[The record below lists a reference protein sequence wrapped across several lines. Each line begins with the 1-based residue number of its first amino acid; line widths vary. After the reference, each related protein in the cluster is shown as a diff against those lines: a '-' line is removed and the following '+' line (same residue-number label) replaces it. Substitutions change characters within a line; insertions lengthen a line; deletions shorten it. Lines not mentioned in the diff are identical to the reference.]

1 MRHLRCEKENNPA
14 KQDLEESEMNEL
26 KPCPFCGNKKVT
38 INLYKKRGTPSGD
51 DGWNAEIRCKC
62 HAFVRF
68 WALKK
73 SWARQSAIEAW
84 NHRAEQGQTA
94 KATETEALLNRYAA
108 AARTIALYL
117 DEFCD
122 TGKPYDEMI
131 ACAAR
136 SAAEALE
143 RVKQELD
150 AAVKCLCASCKK
162 ISLSGNM
169 ITCCGMCHWHSKM
182 ED

>member
-1 MRHLRCEKENNPA
+1 MSKF
-14 KQDLEESEMNEL
+14 EL
-26 KPCPFCGNKKVT
+26 CPFCGCADRRVSIRRQGSKGYRVICGRCGASGPYVLIDGIDSKENKIIAQVET
-38 INLYKKRGTPSGD
+38 EN
-51 DGWNAEIRCKC
+51 
-62 HAFVRF
+62 
-68 WALKK
+68 
-73 SWARQSAIEAW
+73 AW

-94 KATETEALLNRYAA
+94 KATETEALLDRYAA

-150 AAVKCLCASCKK
+150 AAVKCLCASCRK
-162 ISLSGNM
+162 ITLSGNT
-169 ITCCGMCHWHSKM
+169 ITCCEMCHWHREK
-182 ED
+182 EE

>member
-1 MRHLRCEKENNPA
+1 
-14 KQDLEESEMNEL
+14 MNEL
-26 KPCPFCGNKKVT
+26 KPCPFCGEKPVLKTEYVG
-38 INLYKKRGTPSGD
+38 ISKYVYYECGKGD
-51 DGWNAEIRCKC
+51 CG
-62 HAFVRF
+62 VRLPGISVSEHYC
-68 WALKK
+68 ANDRAK
-73 SWARQSAIEAW
+73 EAW
-84 NHRAEQGQTA
+84 NRRAEQGQTA
-94 KATETEALLNRYAA
+94 KAAENEALLNRYAA

-136 SAAEALE
+136 SAAEDLE

-169 ITCCGMCHWHSKM
+169 ITCCEMCHWHSAK
-182 ED
+182 EG